1 MCEFA
6 SPLAIAEWIEIS
18 YCDREVMDM
27 QSPLA
32 IAEWIEI
39 LPQQPVPPPGRSPLA
54 IAEWIEI
61 PLIDLIKSIRAV
73 SASDSGVD

>member
-1 MCEFA
+1 
-6 SPLAIAEWIEIS
+6 
-18 YCDREVMDM
+18 M